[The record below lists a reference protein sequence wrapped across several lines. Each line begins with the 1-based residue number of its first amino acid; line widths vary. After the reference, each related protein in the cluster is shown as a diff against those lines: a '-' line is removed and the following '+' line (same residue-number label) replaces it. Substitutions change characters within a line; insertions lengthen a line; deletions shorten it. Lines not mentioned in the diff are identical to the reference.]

1 MKRLFVIL
9 ITLLSVG
16 FACTSAVISGKATV
30 DGRPLLW
37 KHRDTGS
44 LENKLVFISEKGY
57 DFMGIA
63 NVKDPENKDIWMGV
77 NEKGFAIMNTASY
90 NINEGLSCDVEDDQ
104 EGLFM
109 RLALET
115 CATLED
121 FEQLLTVSSGKW
133 GIAANF
139 GAIDAQGNA
148 AYYETGYYEFTKFDA
163 NDPETAPDGYL
174 IRTNFSFTGKGD
186 NGVGYIR
193 FDATKKLFSEQDE
206 FSVDFILNEAT
217 RNLDHGLLQEDIGN
231 MKLPR
236 NFDDKT
242 MVDFQ
247 DYIVR
252 YSSASVLVVQGVLP
266 GEEPKKTML
275 WPIVGFPLTTMATP
289 VFFGEELPEVITTNT
304 PEAPFLP
311 AASLKLKQ
319 ELFPVKND
327 DHKNY
332 IDVAK
337 LKNRKK
343 TGYQQ
348 ILMDAE
354 KKIIDKVK
362 NIDSNSDKEVIKE
375 YYNWLDHYVFEVYE
389 KLLPDEKIKCD
400 LPRCGDE
407 KVCE

>member
-1 MKRLFVIL
+1 
-9 ITLLSVG
+9 
-16 FACTSAVISGKATV
+16 
-30 DGRPLLW
+30 
-37 KHRDTGS
+37 
-44 LENKLVFISEKGY
+44 
-57 DFMGIA
+57 
-63 NVKDPENKDIWMGV
+63 
-77 NEKGFAIMNTASY
+77 
-90 NINEGLSCDVEDDQ
+90 
-104 EGLFM
+104 
-109 RLALET
+109 
-115 CATLED
+115 
-121 FEQLLTVSSGKW
+121 
-133 GIAANF
+133 
-139 GAIDAQGNA
+139 
-148 AYYETGYYEFTKFDA
+148 
-163 NDPETAPDGYL
+163 
-174 IRTNFSFTGKGD
+174 
-186 NGVGYIR
+186 
-193 FDATKKLFSEQDE
+193 
-206 FSVDFILNEAT
+206 
-217 RNLDHGLLQEDIGN
+217 
-231 MKLPR
+231 
-236 NFDDKT
+236 
-242 MVDFQ
+242 
-247 DYIVR
+247 
-252 YSSASVLVVQGVLP
+252 
-266 GEEPKKTML
+266 ML

>member
-163 NDPETAPDGYL
+163 NDPETAPEGYL

-252 YSSASVLVVQGVLP
+252 NSSTS
-266 GEEPKKTML
+266 
-275 WPIVGFPLTTMATP
+275 
-289 VFFGEELPEVITTNT
+289 
-304 PEAPFLP
+304 
-311 AASLKLKQ
+311 
-319 ELFPVKND
+319 
-327 DHKNY
+327 
-332 IDVAK
+332 
-337 LKNRKK
+337 
-343 TGYQQ
+343 
-348 ILMDAE
+348 
-354 KKIIDKVK
+354 
-362 NIDSNSDKEVIKE
+362 
-375 YYNWLDHYVFEVYE
+375 
-389 KLLPDEKIKCD
+389 
-400 LPRCGDE
+400 
-407 KVCE
+407 